1 MLPLKARWEQERGRV
16 DEIKRLK
23 EKLDRLRKKASDA
36 QRNGDITTA
45 SDLQYYAIPDTES
58 RLKVLSQ
65 EIDQE
70 RENAH
75 AVIGEAGG
83 SKSLLTECVNEDQIA
98 EVVSRWT
105 SIPVSKLN
113 QSQKDRL
120 LKLGERMSRRVVGQ
134 TAVKSVAAAVL
145 RSRAGLA
152 RPNQPTGSFMFLGP
166 TGVGKTELA
175 KALAVELFDSEK
187 HMVRIDMS
195 EYMEKHS
202 TSRLIG
208 APPGYVGH
216 DAGGQLTE
224 AVRRR
229 PYSVILFDEVEKA
242 HPDVLNVL
250 LQVLDD
256 GRLTD
261 SLGRT
266 VDFCNTVIIL
276 TSNVG
281 ARHLLQEQDKISKRR
296 KVSYSG
302 EKVCLSQGEEKAM
315 EEVQKHFRPEFLNR
329 LSDICIFKPLKNE
342 QLKMICN
349 NHLSSI
355 AKRIAPSGI
364 MLDVRPP
371 VLDFIVKE
379 AYDPELGARPLQRF
393 IEHSLIT
400 PISEMI
406 LSGLVCNGTT
416 ITIEVRGDR
425 LQFTPSE
432 MQSIDTLT
440 GNNWARKN
448 SAKRTLPDKRSK
460 GRPLARR
467 DSCEA

>member
-1 MLPLKARWEQERGRV
+1 
-16 DEIKRLK
+16 
-23 EKLDRLRKKASDA
+23 
-36 QRNGDITTA
+36 
-45 SDLQYYAIPDTES
+45 
-58 RLKVLSQ
+58 
-65 EIDQE
+65 
-70 RENAH
+70 
-75 AVIGEAGG
+75 
-83 SKSLLTECVNEDQIA
+83 
-98 EVVSRWT
+98 
-105 SIPVSKLN
+105 
-113 QSQKDRL
+113 
-120 LKLGERMSRRVVGQ
+120 MSRRVVGQ
-134 TAVKSVAAAVL
+134 PAVKSVAAAVL

-175 KALAVELFDSEK
+175 KALAGELFDSEK

-202 TSRLIG
+202 VSRLVG

-242 HPDVLNVL
+242 HPEVLNVL

-266 VDFCNTVIIL
+266 VDFCNTVVIL
-276 TSNVG
+276 TSNIG
-281 ARHLLQEQDKISKRR
+281 ARHLLQEQGNTSKRR
-296 KVSYSG
+296 KVSSSG
-302 EKVCLSQGEEKAM
+302 EKISLSQGEERAM

-342 QLKMICN
+342 QLKVICN
-349 NHLSSI
+349 NHISAV

-364 MLDVRPP
+364 LLDVKPP

-393 IEHSLIT
+393 IEHALIT

-406 LSGLVCNGTT
+406 LSGSACNGTT
-416 ITIEVRGDR
+416 LTIDIRGDQ
-425 LQFTPSE
+425 LQFTPGE
-432 MQSIDTLT
+432 MQPIETKT
-440 GNNWARKN
+440 KTNRARKPPAHGN
-448 SAKRTLPDKRSK
+448 FPDKRRK

-467 DSCEA
+467 DSWEA

>member
-1 MLPLKARWEQERGRV
+1 MG
-16 DEIKRLK
+16 
-23 EKLDRLRKKASDA
+23 
-36 QRNGDITTA
+36 
-45 SDLQYYAIPDTES
+45 
-58 RLKVLSQ
+58 
-65 EIDQE
+65 
-70 RENAH
+70 
-75 AVIGEAGG
+75 
-83 SKSLLTECVNEDQIA
+83 DQIA

-105 SIPVSKLN
+105 GIPVTKL
-113 QSQKDRL
+113 SQTQKERL
-120 LKLGERMSRRVVGQ
+120 LALGERLKKRVVGQ
-134 TAVKSVAAAVL
+134 QPAVDSVAAAVL

-152 RPNQPTGSFMFLGP
+152 RSNQPTGSFMFLGP
-166 TGVGKTELA
+166 TGVGKTELG
-175 KALAVELFDSEK
+175 KALAFELFDDEK
-187 HMVRIDMS
+187 HKVRIDMS

-302 EKVCLSQGEEKAM
+302 EKVCLSQGEERLWKR
-315 EEVQKHFRPEFLNR
+315 FRNTF
-329 LSDICIFKPLKNE
+329 
-342 QLKMICN
+342 
-349 NHLSSI
+349 
-355 AKRIAPSGI
+355 
-364 MLDVRPP
+364 
-371 VLDFIVKE
+371 
-379 AYDPELGARPLQRF
+379 
-393 IEHSLIT
+393 
-400 PISEMI
+400 
-406 LSGLVCNGTT
+406 
-416 ITIEVRGDR
+416 DR
-425 LQFTPSE
+425 SF
-432 MQSIDTLT
+432 
-440 GNNWARKN
+440 
-448 SAKRTLPDKRSK
+448 
-460 GRPLARR
+460 
-467 DSCEA
+467 